1 MASNI
6 SAEQVKQLKNL
17 IAQYAPYPI
26 EILDDYMFDDKQ
38 YDENRID
45 ATIAKKILTENN
57 ISD

>member
-17 IAQYAPYPI
+17 VAEYDPYPI
-26 EILDDYMFDDKQ
+26 EILDEYMFDDKQ

-45 ATIAKKILTENN
+45 ATIAKKILMEND
-57 ISD
+57 ITD